1 MLAEQRSDP
10 ARTGASVAGARWLE
24 LAAAALLA
32 TVLMAPR
39 AAQAVVAILA
49 ILLVTVSLRQQDWQW
64 PRLRDA
70 PALVLA
76 LGTFGVYIAF
86 NAFLA
91 VDKLEAFGKVLYF
104 WVLLLCGFLASRA
117 IGGIDSDGLRR
128 IGRGAMIG
136 IAIAAALLMV
146 EVIFDQP
153 LKTLLFKLVPGARIA
168 PKHLQTMQGELVGI
182 NSYVLNR
189 NVGVLSLA
197 LWPALLLMRSYL
209 ARGAMVAASVALAIV
224 TTFAVF
230 QSEHETSML
239 ALIFSG
245 IAFAG
250 MVYAAPVMRKLILA
264 GWLVATLLVVPI
276 AMLAYSAGL
285 HQASSI
291 PQTGRNRIILWNVT
305 AYEVMNQPILGIGV
319 ASTKELDEKAA
330 STAKQPEG
338 HGYPLRTGRHAHNVF
353 MQTWYELGA
362 IGALLLAAIGAL
374 LLRWIGALPTMAS
387 AYGHAAFVAAVLVGA
402 FSWGMWQTWFMAA
415 YGIWALLLLL
425 AVTILSRSHQS

>member
-10 ARTGASVAGARWLE
+10 AQTGAQDAGARRLE
-24 LAAAALLA
+24 LAAAALLV

-39 AAQAVVAILA
+39 TAQAVAALLA
-49 ILLVTVSLRQQDWQW
+49 ILLVTVSLCRRGWQW
-64 PRLRDA
+64 PLLSEV

-76 LGTFGVYIAF
+76 LGTFGGYIAI
-86 NAFLA
+86 NGLLA

-117 IGGIDSDGLRR
+117 IDGIDSDDVRR
-128 IGRGAMIG
+128 IGRGALTGVAIG
-136 IAIAAALLMV
+136 AVLLMI
-146 EVIFDQP
+146 EVVFDQP

-168 PKHLQTMQGELVGI
+168 PKHLQTVQGELVGI
-182 NSYVLNR
+182 KSYVLNR
-189 NVGVLSLA
+189 NAGVLSLA

-209 ARGAMVAASVALAIV
+209 SQGTLIAASAALAVV
-224 TTFAVF
+224 TAIAVF

-239 ALIFSG
+239 ALVFSA

-250 MVYAAPVMRKLILA
+250 MVYGAPVMRKLILA
-264 GWLVATLLVVPI
+264 GWLTATLLVVPI

-291 PQTGRNRIILWNVT
+291 PQTGRNRIILWKVT
-305 AYEVMNQPILGIGV
+305 ADEVRKQPILGIGV
-319 ASTKELDEKAA
+319 ASTKERDEQAA
-330 STAKQPEG
+330 PTAKQPEG
-338 HGYPLRTGRHAHNVF
+338 YGYPLRTGRHAHNVF

-362 IGALLLAAIGAL
+362 IGALLLAATGAL
-374 LLRWIGALPTMAS
+374 LLRWIGALPAMAS
-387 AYGHAAFVAAVLVGA
+387 AYGHAAFVAAALVGA

-425 AVTILSRSHQS
+425 AVTMHSRSHQS